1 MINRGIAIRN
11 QSEGFPPLDLSHAP
25 YPIYPGYPGHWSPFP
40 PHPHHDLA
48 QWYSGHYLGYPHSP
62 TVQIKQERPAEA
74 EPRYPVV
81 TSVIRSRA
89 SPQYVPRSL
98 SPPTTWSTSS
108 ESSKSLE
115 KEEKKKLKD
124 LSDEKLSLPIQ
135 DKGMAVAEQAC
146 RIESV
151 IKVLNCIELSKSEC

>member
-1 MINRGIAIRN
+1 M
-11 QSEGFPPLDLSHAP
+11 
-25 YPIYPGYPGHWSPFP
+25 
-40 PHPHHDLA
+40 
-48 QWYSGHYLGYPHSP
+48 
-62 TVQIKQERPAEA
+62 VQIKQERPAEA

-89 SPQYVPRSL
+89 SPQYVPRR
-98 SPPTTWSTSS
+98 SPPPTWSTSS

-135 DKGMAVAEQAC
+135 DKDMPVAEQAC

-151 IKVLNCIELSKSEC
+151 IKVLNCIELS